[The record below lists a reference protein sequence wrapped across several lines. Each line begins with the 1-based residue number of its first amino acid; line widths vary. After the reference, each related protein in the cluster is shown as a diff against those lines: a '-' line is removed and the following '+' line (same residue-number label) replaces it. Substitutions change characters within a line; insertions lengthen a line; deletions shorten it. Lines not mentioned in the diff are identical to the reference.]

1 MTMNVRAYGNFGDM
15 NHELNGDIYVIFMD
29 FLVILVGYL
38 LTKAKDCDLSKTNR
52 GTYDLTNKKG
62 DLSNT

>member
-1 MTMNVRAYGNFGDM
+1 MGISMWY
-15 NHELNGDIYVIFMD
+15 LWI

-38 LTKAKDCDLSKTNR
+38 LTKAKDCDLSKKNR

>member
-1 MTMNVRAYGNFGDM
+1 M

-38 LTKAKDCDLSKTNR
+38 LTKAKDCDLSKKNR

>member
-1 MTMNVRAYGNFGDM
+1 MNVRAYGNFGDM

-38 LTKAKDCDLSKTNR
+38 LTKAKHCDLSKKNR

>member
-1 MTMNVRAYGNFGDM
+1 M

-38 LTKAKDCDLSKTNR
+38 LTKAKHCDLSKKNR

>member
-1 MTMNVRAYGNFGDM
+1 M

-38 LTKAKDCDLSKTNR
+38 LTKAKDFDLSKKNR